1 MIKGVFL
8 ALSVIHFTPLVI
20 VIWLG
25 LFDLVNLKYGQYN
38 ALMFTTLIGV
48 LCLLAWRWHA
58 SD

>member
-1 MIKGVFL
+1 MRVILL
-8 ALSVIHFTPLVI
+8 ALAAIHFAPLVI

-38 ALMFTTLIGV
+38 ALTFTTIIGV
-48 LCLLAWRWHA
+48 LCLLAWGWHA